1 VRCMRQM
8 AAALLACAARL
19 AAQQPSPDEAVKTL
33 ESAFPDGGEEQKV
46 DAVREAGRVA
56 DDRVV
61 ARIATA
67 MRDPARAVRREAID
81 QLGWN
86 LSPEALERLTR
97 EYWKNTALRDDAELF
112 ALLIKAIGR
121 HGDPKSIT
129 VLVDSPFSNLTLA
142 NGTARLMGLG
152 NIRSVDSVKALVDL
166 SKRAAPNRGRKGGE
180 DPWPQTFGPAF
191 RTALTVLTGQDL
203 GASRAA
209 WQKWWGENEKGFRM
223 AADRPPVPDDV
234 AKSFEEYW
242 EIPYGAAGGKAAFEA
257 HDSPYGWVEKPSQE
271 QVKAAVEDLKDA
283 FASGGDDEVIA
294 AIEANEKVNDPEVV
308 RWVAKGLSRK
318 KASVQIAAID
328 ALGWMKGRDALRQL
342 HRLYQRDR
350 SISQKEDVFAALLKA
365 IGRHGDKSSIEVLS
379 DSPFKGLTVESGRA
393 RILGL
398 GNIRDKR
405 SVEEL
410 VKGLRYSGDSR
421 GRKSKDPVFM
431 DDFRLAFAVLTGVD
445 CGASRDAMDAWWRE
459 NKKGFKM
466 SPERPPLPPDLE
478 ARWAHYWGTPY

>member
-1 VRCMRQM
+1 MRQM
-8 AAALLACAARL
+8 AAALLVFAVPL

-33 ESAFPDGGEEQKV
+33 ESAFADGGEEQKV
-46 DAVREAGRVA
+46 DAIRTAGRVE

-61 ARIATA
+61 ARLASA
-67 MRDPARAVRREAID
+67 MRDPARAVRRAAID
-81 QLGWN
+81 ELGWN
-86 LSPEALERLTR
+86 PSPKALERLTQD
-97 EYWKNTALRDDAELF
+97 YWKNTALRDDAELF
-112 ALLIKAIGR
+112 ALLLKAIGR
-121 HGDPKSIT
+121 HGDPKSVT
-129 VLVDSPFSNLTLA
+129 VLIDSPFNNLTLA

-152 NIRSVDSVKALVDL
+152 NIRSKEAAKALVDL
-166 SKRAAPNRGRKGGE
+166 SKRAAPNRGRRGGA
-180 DPWPQTFGPAF
+180 DPWPETFGPAF

-203 GASRAA
+203 GMSRAA
-209 WQKWWGENEKGFRM
+209 WQKWWSENEKGFNV
-223 AADRPPVPDDV
+223 AAERPQVPEDV
-234 AKSFEEYW
+234 AKYFEQYW
-242 EIPYGAAGGKAAFEA
+242 EIPYGGGGKVVLAPRG
-257 HDSPYGWVEKPSQE
+257 SPYGWVEKPSPE
-271 QVKAAVEDLKDA
+271 QVKAAVDDLKAA
-283 FASGGDDEVIA
+283 FASGNDDEIIA
-294 AIEANEKVNDPEVV
+294 AIEANEKINDPEVV

-328 ALGWMKGRDALRQL
+328 ALGWMKGKDALRQL
-342 HRLYQRDR
+342 HRLYHRDR
-350 SISQKEDVFAALLKA
+350 SLNKKEDVFAALLKA

-398 GNIRDKR
+398 GNIRDRR
-405 SVEEL
+405 SVDEL

-466 SPERPPLPPDLE
+466 AADRPPLPPDLQ